1 MCRMEPEK
9 RGLKT
14 NRSLDAI
21 EIDPQKVDI
30 ELIRR
35 NLEVNPS
42 PILSLY
48 NHLLEKGII
57 KIV

>member
-1 MCRMEPEK
+1 MQPVEGTLK
-9 RGLKT
+9 R
-14 NRSLDAI
+14 NRSLEAI
-21 EIDPQKVDI
+21 EIDPEKVDI

-42 PILSLY
+42 AILSLY

-57 KIV
+57 KAV

>member
-1 MCRMEPEK
+1 MKSEK
-9 RGLKT
+9 RGLKA

-21 EIDPQKVDI
+21 EIDPEKVDI

-35 NLEVNPS
+35 NLEMNPS
-42 PILSLY
+42 GVLSLY

-57 KIV
+57 KVA